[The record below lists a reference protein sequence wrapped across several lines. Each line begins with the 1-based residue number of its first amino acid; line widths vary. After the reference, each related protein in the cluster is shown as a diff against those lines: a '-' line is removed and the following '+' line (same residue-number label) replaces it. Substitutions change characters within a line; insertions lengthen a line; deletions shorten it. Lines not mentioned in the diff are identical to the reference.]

1 MGDTLGD
8 LKSRDIDNLQF
19 LLDKKQTHVYR
30 SATEAYVAVGEM
42 VRQAALRGGLDL
54 KALMDMSI
62 NSDDGG
68 DMVDEAMEQTGVR
81 IETRN
86 YKDPIDK
93 WREGIYVYKN
103 NEILAFIGAVT
114 RGTFGLTVESAEA

>member
-8 LKSRDIDNLQF
+8 LKNRDIDNLQF
-19 LLDKKQTHVYR
+19 LLDNKQTSVYK
-30 SATEAYVAVGEM
+30 SATDAYVAVGEM

-81 IETRN
+81 IETRE
-86 YKDPIDK
+86 YKGSIDR
-93 WREGIYVYKN
+93 WRSGIYVYKN

-114 RGTFGLTVESAEA
+114 KGAFGLTIETAYA

>member
-8 LKSRDIDNLQF
+8 LKNRDIDNLQF
-19 LLDKKQTHVYR
+19 LLDNKQTSVYK
-30 SATEAYVAVGEM
+30 SATDAYVAVGEM

-114 RGTFGLTVESAEA
+114 QGTFGFTIETADA

>member
-8 LKSRDIDNLQF
+8 LKNRDIDNLQF
-19 LLDKKQTHVYR
+19 LLDNKQTSVYK
-30 SATEAYVAVGEM
+30 SATDAYVAVGEM